1 MRNAKTLSRR
11 AKLWMV
17 WLTLAA
23 LAGSGCDAV
32 RNRTVV
38 KKTEIPVAQE
48 ASAAQLIER
57 HNQFARGVHTLNAI
71 IELKPTAGS
80 AYSGVI
86 EEYHD
91 VRGFILAQR
100 PARIRMIGQA
110 PVVAK
115 NVFDMVSDGE
125 TFRIFIP
132 SKHKFIV
139 GPANL
144 ERTAK
149 KPIENLRPQHLVDAI
164 FWPEIAPSQT
174 TLFEEFDSETG
185 RYYVLTVLREGTNN
199 EIARKIWFD
208 RTDLQIARLQTF
220 GASGKLMSDIRYA
233 DWKAAGETPQD
244 TAGSFSFPRKIILAR
259 PHDDYKLE
267 IQVVK
272 LALNGDLTAEQFKL
286 EQPEGT
292 ELVQLSENEPR
303 TQR

>member
-1 MRNAKTLSRR
+1 
-11 AKLWMV
+11 MV
-17 WLTLAA
+17 WVTLAA
-23 LAGSGCDAV
+23 LAGGGCDAV
-32 RNRTVV
+32 RHTTVV
-38 KKTEIPVAQE
+38 KKTEIPVALE
-48 ASAAQLIER
+48 ATAPQLIER
-57 HNQFARGVHTLNAI
+57 YNQAARSIHSLNATV
-71 IELKPTAGS
+71 ELKPTAGS

-91 VRGFILAQR
+91 VKGFILAER

-185 RYYVLTVLREGTNN
+185 RYYILTLLRGGTST
-199 EIARKIWFD
+199 EIARWFD
-208 RTDLQIARLQTF
+208 RANLQVARLQSF
-220 GASGKLMSDIRYA
+220 GAGGKLLSDVRYA
-233 DWKAAGETPQD
+233 DWKAAG
-244 TAGSFSFPRKIILAR
+244 
-259 PHDDYKLE
+259 
-267 IQVVK
+267 
-272 LALNGDLTAEQFKL
+272 
-286 EQPEGT
+286 
-292 ELVQLSENEPR
+292 
-303 TQR
+303 

>member
-1 MRNAKTLSRR
+1 
-11 AKLWMV
+11 MV
-17 WLTLAA
+17 WLTLAV
-23 LAGSGCDAV
+23 LSDGGCEAV
-32 RNRTVV
+32 KHTTVV
-38 KKTEIPVAQE
+38 KKTEIPVALE
-48 ASAAQLIER
+48 ASAPQLVER
-57 HNQFARGVHTLNAI
+57 YNQVARSVHSVNAT

-80 AYSGVI
+80 SYSGVI

-91 VRGFILAQR
+91 VKGFLLAER
-100 PARIRMIGQA
+100 PARVRMIGQA

-164 FWPEIAPSQT
+164 FWPEIAPNQA
-174 TLFEEFDSETG
+174 TLFEEFDTETG
-185 RYYVLTVLREGTNN
+185 RYYILTLLRGRANT
-199 EIARKIWFD
+199 EIARNIWFD
-208 RTDLQIARLQTF
+208 RTDLQVARLQTF
-220 GASGKLMSDIRYA
+220 GAGGKLVSDVRYGQWQA
-233 DWKAAGETPQD
+233 
-244 TAGSFSFPRKIILAR
+244 TAVGPGLGAQLGQPGPLQFPRQITLTR

-267 IQVVK
+267 IQITK
-272 LALNGDLTAEQFKL
+272 LALNGALKAEQFHL

-292 ELVQLSENEPR
+292 ELVQLGGSEPEA
-303 TQR
+303 QR

>member
-1 MRNAKTLSRR
+1 
-11 AKLWMV
+11 MV

-23 LAGSGCDAV
+23 VAGGC
-32 RNRTVV
+32 TPV
-38 KKTEIPVAQE
+38 KNTRVIKRTEIPVALE
-48 ASAAQLIER
+48 ATAPQIIER
-57 HNQFARGVHTLNAI
+57 YNQAARAVHSLNATV
-71 IELKPTAGS
+71 ELKPTAGS

-91 VRGFILAQR
+91 VKGFILAER

-144 ERTAK
+144 ERAAK
-149 KPIENLRPQHLVDAI
+149 KPIENLRPQHLVDAV
-164 FWPEIAPSQT
+164 FWPEITPSQS
-174 TLFEEFDSETG
+174 TLFEEFDSESG
-185 RYYVLTVLREGTNN
+185 RFYILTILRGGTNT
-199 EIARKIWFD
+199 EIARNIWFD
-208 RTDLQIARLQTF
+208 RTDLQVARLQTF
-220 GASGKLMSDIRYA
+220 GPGGKLVSDIRYSE
-233 DWKAAGETPQD
+233 WKPAAEAPQDAAG
-244 TAGSFSFPRKIILAR
+244 ALLYPRKIVLAR

-267 IQVVK
+267 IQIIK
-272 LALNGDLTAEQFKL
+272 LALNVELKAEQFKL

-292 ELVQLSENEPR
+292 ELVQLGENEPGG
-303 TQR
+303 QP